1 MLFSC
6 KGGIT
11 LTIGEKIRL
20 LRDERGISAAGLAVK
35 TQIGQSTIYVYE
47 NDRQLPTAGAIY
59 RICKFFQVSSD
70 WLIGLSESRTLSS
83 IQIETIPVLGGSFVQ
98 RMFEAEAAVRVPDN
112 SMLPIREGDIA
123 YLQKGEGEL
132 IWTGEKLRKM
142 KRTGGSVRLIASNP
156 DYASEVVSGLEFD
169 SWEVYRVVAMLSKTQ

>member
-1 MLFSC
+1 
-6 KGGIT
+6 
-11 LTIGEKIRL
+11 
-20 LRDERGISAAGLAVK
+20 
-35 TQIGQSTIYVYE
+35 
-47 NDRQLPTAGAIY
+47 
-59 RICKFFQVSSD
+59 
-70 WLIGLSESRTLSS
+70 
-83 IQIETIPVLGGSFVQ
+83 
-98 RMFEAEAAVRVPDN
+98 
-112 SMLPIREGDIA
+112 MLPIREGDIA